1 VFTVKRRGAPS
12 SFQIGGL
19 FLVSLALVGGV
30 AAAALVGHA
39 PAAPRLLAH
48 PAAQTPIRTATFRF
62 SDAGRVS
69 FQCSVNSAGFRPC
82 QSPVRYAQLRQGAH
96 RFRVRARARGG
107 ALSRI
112 VTFRW
117 SVQPVRPQLQVAF
130 PRPGGDYRVAT
141 WPVGCVRGPGACGTV
156 QMPRGVAAI
165 FVSIRSNQ
173 SHRYWNGRRF
183 ASRKARFEPATV
195 SPRPIRG
202 RRVTRA
208 RWYYRLPRPARD
220 GAYTLRVRAM
230 TVRRRGRVG
239 IQGSSAFGIDTVP
252 PAAPLITAA
261 PANPTT
267 ETSASFGFTG
277 TEAALQ
283 FQCQLDAGQWQA
295 CVSPTTYPGLSSQVH
310 VFNVRTIDQAGN
322 ISPVT
327 AQGWQITPTAG
338 GAPLTISGNAAG
350 TLYPG
355 GPVRSI
361 ALTLHNSAS
370 NVIDVTGV
378 AIAVQASSL
387 PAGCVG
393 ADYRIVAP
401 VIPSSGIEIP
411 ANASVTLPSSQIAAP
426 AIQMVDTGRNQ
437 DACRGARLVLTY
449 SGNSSS

>member
-1 VFTVKRRGAPS
+1 
-12 SFQIGGL
+12 
-19 FLVSLALVGGV
+19 
-30 AAAALVGHA
+30 
-39 PAAPRLLAH
+39 
-48 PAAQTPIRTATFRF
+48 
-62 SDAGRVS
+62 
-69 FQCSVNSAGFRPC
+69 
-82 QSPVRYAQLRQGAH
+82 
-96 RFRVRARARGG
+96 
-107 ALSRI
+107 
-112 VTFRW
+112 
-117 SVQPVRPQLQVAF
+117 
-130 PRPGGDYRVAT
+130 
-141 WPVGCVRGPGACGTV
+141 
-156 QMPRGVAAI
+156 
-165 FVSIRSNQ
+165 
-173 SHRYWNGRRF
+173 
-183 ASRKARFEPATV
+183 
-195 SPRPIRG
+195 
-202 RRVTRA
+202 
-208 RWYYRLPRPARD
+208 
-220 GAYTLRVRAM
+220 M

-355 GPVRSI
+355 GPARSI